1 MTIGTMMDAISAQ
14 LRAELLLP
22 PEAAPPGTELPRS
35 ADATSLADRAIGSL
49 VAGAI
54 GDALGRPRE
63 GARAPSF
70 SPSDARWLSD
80 FVPIRGWAGPTG
92 VITDDTQLTIE
103 VAETLIQCGHVD
115 PEELSR
121 RLVAWLPNGRG
132 RGQATTEA
140 VYRLMRGEPW
150 HVAGT
155 PSAGNGAA
163 MRVAPIGIA
172 RHGDIGRLR
181 VEAAMSALPTHR
193 DTTAMRSAIL
203 MAYATAWALTKN
215 PASISRN
222 TAAEELG
229 SSLARV
235 VADLEGER
243 VTDRQPDG
251 SARPVLL
258 EERIGEWLAESSLEP
273 SDVLGRR
280 YSGAFV
286 LESLPAALWCFV
298 HAVDDPARAIEV
310 AANTTRDSD
319 TVAAMT
325 GNLVGALHGYS
336 ALPERWTTDVEE
348 HDRLVALAGQ
358 LVKMT

>member
-1 MTIGTMMDAISAQ
+1 MDAIHAQ
-14 LRAELLLP
+14 LRAERLIP
-22 PEAAPPGTELPRS
+22 PDAAPPGTELPHP
-35 ADATSLADRAIGSL
+35 ADAASLADRAAGSL
-49 VAGAI
+49 VGGAI

-70 SPSDARWLSD
+70 SPSDERWLKD
-80 FVPIRGWAGPTG
+80 FVPIRGWAGPVG

-103 VAETLIQCGHVD
+103 VAETLIGRGHVD

-121 RLVAWLPNGRG
+121 RLVVWLPDGRG
-132 RGQATTEA
+132 KGQATTEA
-140 VYRLMRGEPW
+140 VYRLMGGEPW
-150 HVAGT
+150 HAAGT

-172 RHGDIGRLR
+172 RHQDVGRLR
-181 VEAAMSALPTHR
+181 VDAALSALPTHR
-193 DTTAMRSAIL
+193 DTTAVRSAIL
-203 MAYATAWALTKN
+203 MAYATAWALTRD
-215 PASISRN
+215 PASIDRDV
-222 TAAEELG
+222 AAEELG
-229 SSLARV
+229 SALARV

-243 VTDRQPDG
+243 LADRQPDV
-251 SARPVLL
+251 STRPVLL
-258 EERIGEWLAESSLEP
+258 EERIGEWLVESALEP

-298 HAVDDPARAIEV
+298 HAVDDPERAIEI

-325 GNLVGALHGYS
+325 GNLAGALHGYS
-336 ALPERWTTDVEE
+336 TLPERWTTDVEE
-348 HDRLVALAGQ
+348 HDRLVALAGR
-358 LVKMT
+358 LVQMA